1 MRIALSQINTTVGDF
16 AGNSELIL
24 ARLAEARAQ
33 RAELVVFPE
42 LCLCG
47 YPPMD
52 LLDHASFV
60 EENLKALRRVQ
71 RAMPAGLGAVIGYVD
86 RNRSGTGKRLVNAA
100 SLLADGRLLHT
111 QAKTLLPTYDV
122 FDEARY
128 FEPAAQRRTVE
139 FRGERLGL
147 TICEDLW
154 WETDPDPSGSY
165 AVDPVRDC
173 LDAGATLLL
182 APSASPYHRGKPE
195 VRRRLLQGI
204 GAASGV
210 PVAYV
215 NMVGGNDGLLFDGQ
229 SFVTGAGGEL
239 LLQCAG
245 YREELALWESAA
257 PGAPVAASADG
268 WAELECALGMGIADY
283 LRKTHHERVH
293 VPVSGG
299 VDSALVAA
307 LAARAL
313 GPDRVTAFS
322 LPSMYSS
329 AGSKT
334 DAALLCERLDVPL
347 HTIAIEELYAGYERA
362 LAPVFSGAEPDITEE
377 NLQARIRG
385 MLMMAFSNKTGSILL
400 ATGNKSELATG
411 YSTLYG
417 DLCGG
422 LAPIGDLL
430 KTEVYALSR
439 AINRGGEIIPE
450 ATLTKPPSAELRPGQ
465 TDQDSLPDYEVLDRI
480 LQLYV
485 IDNLTRGEIVARGFD
500 DATVADVLRRVG
512 RAEYKRRQA
521 PTILKV
527 SPRAFGTG
535 RRFPIAREIHEVS

>member
-1 MRIALSQINTTVGDF
+1 MRIALAQINPTVGDF
-16 AGNSELIL
+16 AGNSALIL

-33 RAELVVFPE
+33 RVQLVVFPE

-52 LLDHASFV
+52 LLDHGSFV
-60 EENLKALRRVQ
+60 AENLKALRRIQ
-71 RAMPAGLGAVIGYVD
+71 RAMPADLGAVIGYVD
-86 RNRSGTGKRLVNAA
+86 RNPRGTGKRLLNAA
-100 SLLADGRLLHT
+100 GLLAGGRLLHT

-128 FEPAAQRRTVE
+128 FEPAAERRTVE
-139 FRGERLGL
+139 FGGERLGL

-154 WETDPDPSGSY
+154 WETEPDPGGRY

-182 APSASPYHRGKPE
+182 APSASPYHRGKPA
-195 VRRRLLQGI
+195 VRRRLLQRI
-204 GAASGV
+204 GAAAGV
-210 PVAYV
+210 PVVYV

-229 SFVTGAGGEL
+229 SFVTGAGGDL
-239 LLQCAG
+239 VLQCAG
-245 YREELALWESAA
+245 YQEQLAVWDSAA
-257 PGAPVAASADG
+257 PGGPVAPPADG
-268 WAELECALGMGIADY
+268 WAELERALGMGIADY
-283 LRKTHHERVH
+283 LRKTGHRRVH
-293 VPVSGG
+293 VAVSGG
-299 VDSALVAA
+299 IDSALVAA

-313 GPDRVTAFS
+313 GPERVAAFS
-322 LPSMYSS
+322 LPSRYSS
-329 AGSKT
+329 PGSKS
-334 DAALLCERLDVPL
+334 DAALLCDRLGVTL

-362 LAPVFSGAEPDITEE
+362 LAPVFAGAPPDLTEE

-422 LAPIGDLL
+422 LAPVGDLL

-439 AINRGGEIIPE
+439 AINRAGEIIPA
-450 ATLTKPPSAELRPGQ
+450 ATLSKPPSAELRPGQ
-465 TDQDSLPDYEVLDRI
+465 TDQDSLPDYAVLDRI

-485 IDNLTRGEIVARGFD
+485 IDNLTRSEIAARGFD
-500 DATVADVLRRVG
+500 DATVVDVLRRVG
-512 RAEYKRRQA
+512 QAEYKRRQA

-535 RRFPIAREIHEVS
+535 RRFPIAREIHEVA

>member
-1 MRIALSQINTTVGDF
+1 MRIALAQINPTVGDF
-16 AGNSELIL
+16 AGNSALIL

-52 LLDHASFV
+52 LLDQGSFV
-60 EENLKALRRVQ
+60 AENLKALRRIQ
-71 RAMPAGLGAVIGYVD
+71 RAMPADLGAVIGYVD
-86 RNRSGTGKRLVNAA
+86 RNPRGTGKRLLNAA
-100 SLLADGRLLHT
+100 GLLAGGRLLHT

-128 FEPAAQRRTVE
+128 FEPAAARRTVE
-139 FRGERLGL
+139 FGGERLGL
-147 TICEDLW
+147 AICEDLW
-154 WETDPDPSGSY
+154 WETEPDPGGRY

-182 APSASPYHRGKPE
+182 APSASPYHRGKPA
-195 VRRRLLQGI
+195 VRRRLLQRI
-204 GAASGV
+204 GADAGV
-210 PVAYV
+210 PVVYV

-229 SFVTGAGGEL
+229 SFVTGAGGDL
-239 LLQCAG
+239 VLQCAG
-245 YREELALWESAA
+245 YREQLAVWDSAA
-257 PGAPVAASADG
+257 PGGPAAPPADG
-268 WAELECALGMGIADY
+268 WAELERALGMGIADY
-283 LRKTHHERVH
+283 LRKTRHQRVH
-293 VPVSGG
+293 VAVSGG
-299 VDSALVAA
+299 IDSALVAA

-313 GPDRVTAFS
+313 GPERVAAFS
-322 LPSMYSS
+322 LPSRYSS
-329 AGSKT
+329 PGSKS
-334 DAALLCERLDVPL
+334 DAALLCDRLGVAL
-347 HTIAIEELYAGYERA
+347 RTIAIEELFAGYERA
-362 LAPVFSGAEPDITEE
+362 LAPVFAGAPPDLTEE

-422 LAPIGDLL
+422 LAPVGDLL

-439 AINRGGEIIPE
+439 AINHAGEIIPA
-450 ATLTKPPSAELRPGQ
+450 ATLNKPPSAELRPGQ
-465 TDQDSLPDYEVLDRI
+465 TDQDSLPDYAVLDRI

-485 IDNLTRGEIVARGFD
+485 IDNLTRSEIVARGFD
-500 DATVADVLRRVG
+500 DATVVDVLRRVG
-512 RAEYKRRQA
+512 QAEYKRRQA

-535 RRFPIAREIHEVS
+535 RRFPIAREIHEVA

>member
-1 MRIALSQINTTVGDF
+1 MRIALAQINPTVGDF
-16 AGNSELIL
+16 AGNSALIL

-52 LLDHASFV
+52 LLDHGSFV
-60 EENLKALRRVQ
+60 AENLKALRRIQ
-71 RAMPAGLGAVIGYVD
+71 RAMPADLGAVIGYVD
-86 RNRSGTGKRLVNAA
+86 RNPRGTGKRLLNAA
-100 SLLADGRLLHT
+100 GLLAGGRLLHT

-128 FEPAAQRRTVE
+128 FEPAAERRTVE
-139 FRGERLGL
+139 FGGERLGL
-147 TICEDLW
+147 AICEDLW
-154 WETDPDPSGSY
+154 WETEPDPGGRY

-182 APSASPYHRGKPE
+182 APSASPYHRGKPA
-195 VRRRLLQGI
+195 VRRRLLQRI
-204 GAASGV
+204 GADAGV
-210 PVAYV
+210 PVVYV

-229 SFVTGAGGEL
+229 SFVTGAGGDL
-239 LLQCAG
+239 VLQCAG
-245 YREELALWESAA
+245 YREQLAVWDSAA
-257 PGAPVAASADG
+257 PGGPAAPPADG
-268 WAELECALGMGIADY
+268 WAELERALGMGIADY
-283 LRKTHHERVH
+283 LRKTGHQRVH
-293 VPVSGG
+293 VAVSGG
-299 VDSALVAA
+299 IDSALVAA

-313 GPDRVTAFS
+313 GPERVAAFS
-322 LPSMYSS
+322 LPSRYSS
-329 AGSKT
+329 PGSKS
-334 DAALLCERLDVPL
+334 DAALLCDRLGVAL
-347 HTIAIEELYAGYERA
+347 RTIAIEELFAGYERA
-362 LAPVFSGAEPDITEE
+362 LAPVFAGAPPDLTEE

-422 LAPIGDLL
+422 LAPVGDLL

-439 AINRGGEIIPE
+439 AINHAGEIIPA
-450 ATLTKPPSAELRPGQ
+450 ATLNKPPSAELRPGQ
-465 TDQDSLPDYEVLDRI
+465 TDQDSLPDYAVLDRI

-485 IDNLTRGEIVARGFD
+485 IDNLTRSEIVARGFD
-500 DATVADVLRRVG
+500 DATVVDVLRRVG
-512 RAEYKRRQA
+512 QAEYKRRQA

-535 RRFPIAREIHEVS
+535 RRFPIARKIHEVA

>member
-1 MRIALSQINTTVGDF
+1 MRIALAQINPTVGDF
-16 AGNSELIL
+16 AGNSALIL
-24 ARLAEARAQ
+24 KRLAEARAQ

-52 LLDHASFV
+52 LLDHGSFV
-60 EENLKALRRVQ
+60 AENLKALRRIQ
-71 RAMPAGLGAVIGYVD
+71 RAMPADLGAVIGYVD
-86 RNRSGTGKRLVNAA
+86 RNPRGTGKRLLNAA
-100 SLLADGRLLHT
+100 GLLAGGRLLHT

-128 FEPAAQRRTVE
+128 FEPAAARRTVE
-139 FRGERLGL
+139 FGGERLGL
-147 TICEDLW
+147 AICEDLW
-154 WETDPDPSGSY
+154 WETEPDPGGRY

-182 APSASPYHRGKPE
+182 APSASPYHRGKPA
-195 VRRRLLQGI
+195 VRRRLLQRI
-204 GAASGV
+204 GADAGV
-210 PVAYV
+210 PVVYV

-229 SFVTGAGGEL
+229 SFVTGAGGDL
-239 LLQCAG
+239 VLQCAG
-245 YREELALWESAA
+245 YREQLAVWDSAA
-257 PGAPVAASADG
+257 PGGPAAPPADG
-268 WAELECALGMGIADY
+268 WAELERALGMGIADY
-283 LRKTHHERVH
+283 LRKTRHQRVH
-293 VPVSGG
+293 VAVSGG
-299 VDSALVAA
+299 IDSALVAA

-313 GPDRVTAFS
+313 GPERVAAFS
-322 LPSMYSS
+322 LPSRYSS
-329 AGSKT
+329 PGSKS
-334 DAALLCERLDVPL
+334 DAALLCDRLGVAL
-347 HTIAIEELYAGYERA
+347 RTIAIEELFTGYERA
-362 LAPVFSGAEPDITEE
+362 LAPVFAGAPPDLTEE

-422 LAPIGDLL
+422 LAPVGDLL

-439 AINRGGEIIPE
+439 AINHAGEIIPA
-450 ATLTKPPSAELRPGQ
+450 ATLNKPPSAELRPGQ
-465 TDQDSLPDYEVLDRI
+465 TDQDSLPDYAVLDRI

-485 IDNLTRGEIVARGFD
+485 IDNLTRSEIVARGFD
-500 DATVADVLRRVG
+500 DATVVDVLRRVG
-512 RAEYKRRQA
+512 QAEYKRRQA

-535 RRFPIAREIHEVS
+535 RRFPIAREIHEVA

>member
-1 MRIALSQINTTVGDF
+1 MRIALAQINPTVGDF
-16 AGNSELIL
+16 AGNSALIL

-33 RAELVVFPE
+33 RVQLVVFPE

-52 LLDHASFV
+52 LLDHGSFV
-60 EENLKALRRVQ
+60 AENLKALRRIQ
-71 RAMPAGLGAVIGYVD
+71 RAMPADLGAVIGYVD
-86 RNRSGTGKRLVNAA
+86 RNPRGTGKRLVNAA
-100 SLLADGRLLHT
+100 GLLAGGRLLHT

-128 FEPAAQRRTVE
+128 FEPAAARRTVE
-139 FRGERLGL
+139 FGGERLGL

-154 WETDPDPSGSY
+154 WETEPDPGGRY

-182 APSASPYHRGKPE
+182 APSASPYHRGKPA
-195 VRRRLLQGI
+195 VRRRLLQRI
-204 GAASGV
+204 GAAAGV
-210 PVAYV
+210 PVVYV

-229 SFVTGAGGEL
+229 SFVTGAGGDL
-239 LLQCAG
+239 VLQCAG
-245 YREELALWESAA
+245 YQEQLAVWDSAA
-257 PGAPVAASADG
+257 PGGPVAPPADG
-268 WAELECALGMGIADY
+268 WAELERALGMGIADY
-283 LRKTHHERVH
+283 LRKTGHRRVH
-293 VPVSGG
+293 VAVSGG
-299 VDSALVAA
+299 IDSALVAA

-313 GPDRVTAFS
+313 GPERVAAFS
-322 LPSMYSS
+322 LPSRYSS
-329 AGSKT
+329 PGSKS
-334 DAALLCERLDVPL
+334 DAALLCDRLGVAL

-362 LAPVFSGAEPDITEE
+362 LAPVFAGAPPDLTEE

-422 LAPIGDLL
+422 LAPVGDLL

-439 AINRGGEIIPE
+439 AINRAGEIIPA
-450 ATLTKPPSAELRPGQ
+450 ATLSKPPSAELRPGQ
-465 TDQDSLPDYEVLDRI
+465 TDQDSLPDYAVLDRI

-485 IDNLTRGEIVARGFD
+485 IDDLTRSEIVARGFD
-500 DATVADVLRRVG
+500 DATVVDVLRRVG
-512 RAEYKRRQA
+512 QAEYKRRQA

-535 RRFPIAREIHEVS
+535 RRFPIAREIHEVA

>member
-1 MRIALSQINTTVGDF
+1 MRIALAQINPTVGDF
-16 AGNSELIL
+16 AGNSALIL

-33 RAELVVFPE
+33 RVQLVVFPE

-52 LLDHASFV
+52 LLDHGSFV
-60 EENLKALRRVQ
+60 AENLKALRRIQ
-71 RAMPAGLGAVIGYVD
+71 RTMPADLGAVIGYVD
-86 RNRSGTGKRLVNAA
+86 RNPRGTGKRLVNAA
-100 SLLADGRLLHT
+100 GLLAGGRLLHT

-128 FEPAAQRRTVE
+128 FEPAAARRTVE
-139 FRGERLGL
+139 FGGERLGL

-154 WETDPDPSGSY
+154 WETEPDPGGRY

-182 APSASPYHRGKPE
+182 APSASPYHRGKPA
-195 VRRRLLQGI
+195 VRRRLLQRI
-204 GAASGV
+204 GAAAGV
-210 PVAYV
+210 PVVYV

-229 SFVTGAGGEL
+229 SFVTGAGGDL
-239 LLQCAG
+239 MLQCAG
-245 YREELALWESAA
+245 YREQLAVWDSAA
-257 PGAPVAASADG
+257 PGGPVAPPADG
-268 WAELECALGMGIADY
+268 WAELERALGMGIVDY
-283 LRKTHHERVH
+283 LRKTGHQRVH
-293 VPVSGG
+293 VAVSGG
-299 VDSALVAA
+299 IDSALVAA

-313 GPDRVTAFS
+313 GPERVAAFS
-322 LPSMYSS
+322 LPSRYSS
-329 AGSKT
+329 PGSKS
-334 DAALLCERLDVPL
+334 DATLLCDRLGVAL

-362 LAPVFSGAEPDITEE
+362 LAPVFAGAPPDLTEE

-422 LAPIGDLL
+422 LAPVGDLL

-439 AINRGGEIIPE
+439 AINRAGEIIPA
-450 ATLTKPPSAELRPGQ
+450 ATLSKPPSAELRPGQ
-465 TDQDSLPDYEVLDRI
+465 TDQDSLPDYAVLDRI

-485 IDNLTRGEIVARGFD
+485 IDDLTRSEIVARGFD
-500 DATVADVLRRVG
+500 DATVVDVLRRVG
-512 RAEYKRRQA
+512 QAEYKRRQA

-535 RRFPIAREIHEVS
+535 RRFPIAREIHEVA

>member
-1 MRIALSQINTTVGDF
+1 MRIALAQINPTVGDF
-16 AGNSELIL
+16 AGNSALIL
-24 ARLAEARAQ
+24 ERLAEARAQ

-52 LLDHASFV
+52 LLDHGSFV
-60 EENLKALRRVQ
+60 AENLKALRRIQ
-71 RAMPAGLGAVIGYVD
+71 RAMPADLGAVIGYVD
-86 RNRSGTGKRLVNAA
+86 RNPRGTGKRLLNAA
-100 SLLADGRLLHT
+100 GLLAGGRLLHT

-128 FEPAAQRRTVE
+128 FEPAAARRTVE
-139 FRGERLGL
+139 FGGERLGL
-147 TICEDLW
+147 AICEDLW
-154 WETDPDPSGSY
+154 WETEPDPGGRY

-182 APSASPYHRGKPE
+182 APSASPYHRGKPA
-195 VRRRLLQGI
+195 VRRRLLQRI
-204 GAASGV
+204 GADAGV
-210 PVAYV
+210 PVVYV

-229 SFVTGAGGEL
+229 SFVTGAGGDL
-239 LLQCAG
+239 VLQCAG
-245 YREELALWESAA
+245 YREQLAVWDSAA
-257 PGAPVAASADG
+257 PGGPAAPPADG
-268 WAELECALGMGIADY
+268 WAELERALGMGIADY
-283 LRKTHHERVH
+283 LRKTRHQRVH
-293 VPVSGG
+293 VAVSGG
-299 VDSALVAA
+299 IDSALVAA

-313 GPDRVTAFS
+313 GPERVAAFS
-322 LPSMYSS
+322 LPSRYSS
-329 AGSKT
+329 PGSKS
-334 DAALLCERLDVPL
+334 DAALLCDRLGVAL
-347 HTIAIEELYAGYERA
+347 RTIAIEELFAGYERA
-362 LAPVFSGAEPDITEE
+362 LAPVFAGAPPDLTEE

-422 LAPIGDLL
+422 LAPVGDLL

-439 AINRGGEIIPE
+439 AINHAGEIIPA
-450 ATLTKPPSAELRPGQ
+450 ATLNKPPSAELRPGQ
-465 TDQDSLPDYEVLDRI
+465 TDQDSLPDYAVLDRI

-485 IDNLTRGEIVARGFD
+485 IDNLTRSEIVARGFD
-500 DATVADVLRRVG
+500 DATVVDVLRRVG
-512 RAEYKRRQA
+512 QAEYKRRQA

-535 RRFPIAREIHEVS
+535 RRFPIAREIHEVA

>member
-1 MRIALSQINTTVGDF
+1 MRIALAQINPTVGDF
-16 AGNSELIL
+16 AGNSALIL
-24 ARLAEARAQ
+24 ARLAEARALN
-33 RAELVVFPE
+33 AELVVFPE

-60 EENLKALRRVQ
+60 EENLKALRHIQ
-71 RAMPAGLGAVIGYVD
+71 HAMPGDLAALIGYVD
-86 RNRSGTGKRLVNAA
+86 RNHSATGKRLTNTA
-100 SLLADGRLLHT
+100 SLLVKGRLLHT

-128 FEPAAQRRTVE
+128 FEPAAARRTVT
-139 FRGERLGL
+139 FKGERLGI
-147 TICEDLW
+147 TICEDIW
-154 WETDPDPSGSY
+154 WETEPDPAGRY

-173 LDAGATLLL
+173 LDDGATLLL
-182 APSASPYHRGKPE
+182 APSASPYHRGKPL
-195 VRRRLLQGI
+195 VRRELLRRI
-204 GAASGV
+204 GTASGV
-210 PVAYV
+210 PVVYV

-229 SFVTGAGGEL
+229 SMVTDARGEL
-239 LLQCAG
+239 VLQCGG
-245 YREELALWESAA
+245 YGEELAVWDSAR
-257 PGAPVAASADG
+257 PGEPVAANADG
-268 WAELECALGMGIADY
+268 WPEVERALGMGIADY
-283 LRKTHHERVH
+283 LRKTHHQRVH
-293 VPVSGG
+293 VAVSGG
-299 VDSALVAA
+299 IDSALVTA

-334 DAALLCERLDVPL
+334 DAALLCERLGVPL
-347 HTIAIEELYAGYERA
+347 HTIAIADLYAGYEQA
-362 LAPVFSGAEPDITEE
+362 LAPVFAGAPPDITEE

-417 DLCGG
+417 DLAGG

-430 KTEVYALSR
+430 KTEVYALCR
-439 AINRGGEIIPE
+439 AINAGGEIIPE
-450 ATLTKPPSAELRPGQ
+450 STLNKPPSAELRPGQ
-465 TDQDSLPDYEVLDRI
+465 TDQDSLPDYALLDQI

-485 IDNLTRGEIVARGFD
+485 IDNLTRAEIVARGFD
-500 DATVADVLRRVG
+500 DATVVDVLRRVG
-512 RAEYKRRQA
+512 RSEYKRRQA

-527 SPRAFGTG
+527 SARAFGTG
-535 RRFPIAREIHEVS
+535 RRFPIAREIHEVA

>member
-1 MRIALSQINTTVGDF
+1 MRIALAQINPTVGDF
-16 AGNSELIL
+16 AGNSALIL

-52 LLDHASFV
+52 LLDHGSFV
-60 EENLKALRRVQ
+60 EENLKALRRIQ
-71 RAMPAGLGAVIGYVD
+71 RAMPPDLGAVIGYVD
-86 RNRSGTGKRLVNAA
+86 HNRSGTGKRLVNAA
-100 SLLADGRLLHT
+100 GLIAGGRLLHR

-128 FEPAAQRRTVE
+128 FEPAAARRTVD
-139 FRGERLGL
+139 FKGERLGL
-147 TICEDLW
+147 TICEDIW
-154 WETDPDPSGSY
+154 WETEPDPGGRY

-182 APSASPYHRGKPE
+182 APSASPYHRGKPAL
-195 VRRRLLQGI
+195 RRRLLQRI
-204 GAASGV
+204 AAGGV
-210 PVAYV
+210 PVVYV

-229 SFVTGAGGEL
+229 SSVTGAGGEL
-239 LLQCAG
+239 VLQCAG
-245 YREELALWESAA
+245 YREQLAVWDSAA
-257 PGAPVAASADG
+257 PGSPAAAAADG
-268 WAELECALGMGIADY
+268 WAELEHALGMGIADY
-283 LRKTHHERVH
+283 LRKTHHRRVH
-293 VPVSGG
+293 VAVSGG
-299 VDSALVAA
+299 IDSALVAA

-313 GPDRVTAFS
+313 GPERVTAFS

-329 AGSKT
+329 PGSKS
-334 DAALLCERLDVPL
+334 DAALLCERLGVAL

-362 LAPVFSGAEPDITEE
+362 LAPVFAGAPPDLTEE

-430 KTEVYALSR
+430 KTEVYALAR
-439 AINRGGEIIPE
+439 AINRDREIIPA
-450 ATLTKPPSAELRPGQ
+450 ATLSKPPSAELRPGQ
-465 TDQDSLPDYEVLDRI
+465 TDQDSLPAYEVLDRI

-485 IDNLTRGEIVARGFD
+485 IDNLTRGQIAARGFD

-512 RAEYKRRQA
+512 QAEYKRRQA
-521 PTILKV
+521 PTILRV

-535 RRFPIAREIHEVS
+535 RRFPIAREIHEVA

>member
-1 MRIALSQINTTVGDF
+1 MRIALAQINPTVGDF
-16 AGNSELIL
+16 AGNSALIL
-24 ARLAEARAQ
+24 KRLAEARAQ

-52 LLDHASFV
+52 LLDHGSFV
-60 EENLKALRRVQ
+60 AENLKALRRIQ
-71 RAMPAGLGAVIGYVD
+71 RAMPADLGAVVGYVD
-86 RNRSGTGKRLVNAA
+86 RNPRGTGKRLLNAA
-100 SLLADGRLLHT
+100 GLLAGGRLLHT

-128 FEPAAQRRTVE
+128 FEPAAARRTVK
-139 FRGERLGL
+139 FGGERLGL
-147 TICEDLW
+147 AICEDLW
-154 WETDPDPSGSY
+154 WETEPDPGGRY

-182 APSASPYHRGKPE
+182 APSASPYHRGKPA
-195 VRRRLLQGI
+195 VRRRLLQRI
-204 GAASGV
+204 GADAGV
-210 PVAYV
+210 PVVYV

-229 SFVTGAGGEL
+229 SFVTGAGGDL
-239 LLQCAG
+239 VLQCAG
-245 YREELALWESAA
+245 YREQLAVWDSAA
-257 PGAPVAASADG
+257 PGGPAAPPADG
-268 WAELECALGMGIADY
+268 WAELERALGMGIADY
-283 LRKTHHERVH
+283 LRKTRHQRVH
-293 VPVSGG
+293 VAVSGG
-299 VDSALVAA
+299 IDSALVAA

-313 GPDRVTAFS
+313 GPERVAAFS
-322 LPSMYSS
+322 LPSRYSS
-329 AGSKT
+329 PGSKS
-334 DAALLCERLDVPL
+334 DAALLCDRLGVAL
-347 HTIAIEELYAGYERA
+347 RTIAIEELFAGYERA
-362 LAPVFSGAEPDITEE
+362 LAPVFAGAPPDLTEE

-422 LAPIGDLL
+422 LAPVGDLL

-439 AINRGGEIIPE
+439 AINHAGEIIPA
-450 ATLTKPPSAELRPGQ
+450 ATLNKPPSAELRPGQ
-465 TDQDSLPDYEVLDRI
+465 TDQDSLPDYAVLDRI

-485 IDNLTRGEIVARGFD
+485 IDNLTRSEIVARGFD
-500 DATVADVLRRVG
+500 DATVVDVLRRVG
-512 RAEYKRRQA
+512 QAEYKRRQA

-535 RRFPIAREIHEVS
+535 RRFPIAREIHEVA

>member
-1 MRIALSQINTTVGDF
+1 MRIALAQINPTVGDF
-16 AGNSELIL
+16 AGNSALIL
-24 ARLAEARAQ
+24 ARLAEARA
-33 RAELVVFPE
+33 RHAELVVFPE

-60 EENLKALRRVQ
+60 EENLKALRRIQ
-71 RAMPAGLGAVIGYVD
+71 RAMPADLAALIGYVD
-86 RNRSGTGKRLVNAA
+86 RNRSGTGKGLINAA
-100 SLLADGRLLHT
+100 SLIADGRLLHT

-128 FEPAAQRRTVE
+128 FEPASARRTVT
-139 FRGERLGL
+139 FNGERLGI
-147 TICEDLW
+147 TICEDIW
-154 WETDPDPSGSY
+154 WETEPDPGGRY

-173 LDAGATLLL
+173 LDDGATLLL
-182 APSASPYHRGKPE
+182 APSASPYHRGKPQ
-195 VRRRLLQGI
+195 VRRQLLQRI
-204 GAASGV
+204 GTTAGV
-210 PVAYV
+210 PVVYV

-229 SFVTGAGGEL
+229 SMVTGAGGEL
-239 LLQCAG
+239 VLQCDG
-245 YREELALWESAA
+245 YREELAVWDSAK
-257 PGAPVAASADG
+257 PGAPVAANPDG
-268 WAELECALGMGIADY
+268 WAEVERALGMGIGDY
-283 LRKTHHERVH
+283 LRKIHFERVH
-293 VPVSGG
+293 VAVSGG
-299 VDSALVAA
+299 IDSALVAA

-329 AGSKT
+329 EGSKT
-334 DAALLCERLDVPL
+334 DAALLCERLGVPL
-347 HTIAIEELYAGYERA
+347 HTIAIADLYTDYERA
-362 LAPVFSGAEPDITEE
+362 LAPVFAGAPPDITEE

-417 DLCGG
+417 DLAGG

-439 AINRGGEIIPE
+439 AINEGSEIIPE

-465 TDQDSLPDYEVLDRI
+465 TDQDSLPDYAVLDRI

-500 DATVADVLRRVG
+500 DATVVDVLRRVG

-527 SPRAFGTG
+527 SARAFGTG